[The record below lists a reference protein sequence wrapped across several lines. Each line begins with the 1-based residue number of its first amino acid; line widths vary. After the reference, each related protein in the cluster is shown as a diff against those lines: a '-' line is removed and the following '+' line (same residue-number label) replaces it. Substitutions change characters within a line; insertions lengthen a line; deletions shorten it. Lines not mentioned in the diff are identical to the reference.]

1 MEIIHSSWH
10 ALKPN
15 EDEKYVD
22 NQFEKYYKRI
32 SKEDRFKHIPK
43 EVFGQWI
50 YELHQDEHTIKN
62 YAWINYENIAFDL
75 CNWSFNELRKVYV
88 IEDFRGCI
96 MDASE
101 LTDFSLFSCCDID
114 LYYWKKNGTWR
125 VPPIIINW
133 NTITS
138 EIPEW
143 CERQPPYQL
152 VEGHSRFRYLFAAQ
166 RISELNKGNVA
177 SLHKIY
183 LMKEKSVRT

>member
-1 MEIIHSSWH
+1 MELIHSSWN

-15 EDEKYVD
+15 EDEKYED
-22 NQFEKYYKRI
+22 CMFEEYFKRI
-32 SKEDRFKHIPK
+32 SKEDRFKLIPK
-43 EVFGQWI
+43 EVFSQWI

-62 YAWINYENIAFDL
+62 YAWIDYENIAFEL
-75 CNWSFNELRKVYV
+75 CIWSYHELRKVYI

-96 MDASE
+96 ADANE
-101 LTDFSLFSCCDID
+101 LTDFSKFSCNPSD
-114 LYYWKKNGTWR
+114 LEYWVNYGTWR
-125 VPPIIINW
+125 VPPIIIAW

-152 VEGHSRFRYLFAAQ
+152 VEGHSRFRYLFATQ
-166 RISELNKGNVA
+166 RISELSKSKVA

-183 LMKEKSVRT
+183 LMKEKTVKF